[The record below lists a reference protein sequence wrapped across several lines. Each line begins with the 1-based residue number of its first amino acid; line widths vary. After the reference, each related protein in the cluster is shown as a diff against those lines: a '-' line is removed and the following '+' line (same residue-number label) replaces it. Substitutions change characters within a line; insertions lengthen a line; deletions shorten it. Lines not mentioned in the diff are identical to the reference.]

1 MNNAIKPI
9 RVRIVLNESGWMYEK
24 FSLRLVENLTNW
36 NVQADIASQPSSGA
50 DINHW
55 MHFQDFNAKK
65 GEYHSRNTL
74 WVDHVDRPVTFW
86 YLSSSLKKADMG
98 ICMSR
103 MTLEELVRRGIKRD
117 KLCFISPAHDGKMK
131 PRRIII
137 GITSRLHPGGIKNEK
152 LLTKLAGTMTLG
164 VFHFEIIGRGWEK
177 IIPYLEKAGATVK
190 NFSGTEN
197 GIEDYKINLERVPMF
212 DYYLYLGFND
222 ASLGFL
228 DALAAGVPTIVTPQ
242 DFHLD
247 INGGITYPFTNLEE
261 LREIFTKLS
270 QQRQNLVDCVAG
282 LTWDEYARQHA
293 LVWRSI
299 LDDGQQGISN
309 LLHGETVYTTPLPRK
324 LGKEALITDFRF
336 YTNTNLHLFHAD
348 WQLLFKMCTGI
359 EPSKT
364 SVWRF
369 LKRLVSV
376 KQT

>member
-131 PRRIII
+131 PRQIII

-247 INGGITYPFTNLEE
+247 INGGITYPFYKIWRNYAKYL
-261 LREIFTKLS
+261 
-270 QQRQNLVDCVAG
+270 QNCPSNAR
-282 LTWDEYARQHA
+282 TW
-293 LVWRSI
+293 
-299 LDDGQQGISN
+299 
-309 LLHGETVYTTPLPRK
+309 
-324 LGKEALITDFRF
+324 
-336 YTNTNLHLFHAD
+336 
-348 WQLLFKMCTGI
+348 
-359 EPSKT
+359 
-364 SVWRF
+364 
-369 LKRLVSV
+369 
-376 KQT
+376 